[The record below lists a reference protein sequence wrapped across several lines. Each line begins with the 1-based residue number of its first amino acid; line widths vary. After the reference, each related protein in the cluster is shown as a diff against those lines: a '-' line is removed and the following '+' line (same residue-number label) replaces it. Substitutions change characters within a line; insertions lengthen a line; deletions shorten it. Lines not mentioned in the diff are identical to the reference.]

1 MTLNYVKVDR
11 IFYFLYLPL
20 QRMKKRIVIL
30 NSFLVLAVLFAM
42 LFQSVHSFEHFKEEL
57 ADKKCVHKSTSKEQ
71 ITHQHHDFDH
81 CFVCNFTLSSFVAS
95 DISCFEFQKT
105 TIPSG
110 YSFFKSREIT
120 QFFKGSLFALRA
132 PPSFIV

>member
-1 MTLNYVKVDR
+1 
-11 IFYFLYLPL
+11 
-20 QRMKKRIVIL
+20 MKKKFVIL
-30 NSFLVLAVLFAM
+30 NSFLMFAVLFAM
-42 LFQSVHSFEHFKEEL
+42 LFQSVHSYEHIAKQLSEKNCL
-57 ADKKCVHKSTSKEQ
+57 HKYTSSKE

-81 CFVCNFTLSSFVAS
+81 CFVCHFTVSSFVGS
-95 DISCFEFQKT
+95 EISRFEFKKI

-110 YSFFKSREIT
+110 YSFFKSKEIT